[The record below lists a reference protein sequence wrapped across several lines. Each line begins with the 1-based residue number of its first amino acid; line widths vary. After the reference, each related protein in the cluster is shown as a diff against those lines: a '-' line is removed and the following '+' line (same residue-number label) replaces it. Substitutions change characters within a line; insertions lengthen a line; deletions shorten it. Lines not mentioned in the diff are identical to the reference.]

1 MYAQG
6 SILFFPVGHFGEL
19 VGAEI
24 DHADG
29 GYQEHEFV
37 GALEH
42 KRRPFGIEFKKAGAG
57 QQKYT

>member
-1 MYAQG
+1 MAEGKSRTIVGIRLFDFLGMYAQG
-6 SILFFPVGHFGEL
+6 LIPFFPGGHFGEL

-37 GALEH
+37 DALEH
-42 KRRPFGIEFKKAGAG
+42 K
-57 QQKYT
+57 